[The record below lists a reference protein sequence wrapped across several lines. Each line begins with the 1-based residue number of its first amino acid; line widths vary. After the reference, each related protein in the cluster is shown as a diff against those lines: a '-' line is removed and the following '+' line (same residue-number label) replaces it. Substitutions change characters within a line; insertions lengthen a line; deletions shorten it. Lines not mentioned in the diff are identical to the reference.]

1 MCRNPKIRSR
11 EVINMFLVQ
20 QYYLLDGEVKSRT
33 YSICE
38 TLKEAYNDQV
48 EVYKAL
54 PEMFIIFPSIPSEIK
69 DEFLKFILNKNK
81 DKNILTII

>member
-1 MCRNPKIRSR
+1 
-11 EVINMFLVQ
+11 MFLVQ